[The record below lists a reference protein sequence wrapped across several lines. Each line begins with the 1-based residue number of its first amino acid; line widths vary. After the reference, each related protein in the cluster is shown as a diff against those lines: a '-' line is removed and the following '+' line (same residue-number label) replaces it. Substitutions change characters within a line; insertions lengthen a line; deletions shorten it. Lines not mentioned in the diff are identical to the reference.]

1 MPTASVMPHGP
12 ITPILNLPALVWEG
26 ETFDILDLDE
36 HTFQIKSAVK
46 ADSFGADAT
55 PVTYDGSIVG
65 LGDES
70 NIQFRIRRVYG
81 DVLTLGFHD
90 LSIRKRELLLKAW
103 KNALGSPRDAMH
115 EMSYDELAGGKAKQK
130 EVKQAAV
137 SSSASLGK
145 KLFVILAMAAS
156 LAFLLGW
163 VMYLVNSRTTVAV
176 NNSVIN
182 GNYMPVNT
190 PHEGQLTEVL
200 VTQGAEVSQGDVL
213 ARLSNEDAEVELAL
227 VRSKLSRALSE
238 AEAYRREKA
247 QIESLF
253 IFNRQKV
260 ERDLRVAEAEME
272 GAKAL
277 MQSAQAQMDRLQPL
291 VNRGN
296 VALADVE
303 EVRAMMAT
311 AQAEQLRCEAVMETL
326 RFAASAAEKNVVVSE
341 NGALDPLGELRTK
354 IALAEAAIQE
364 LEQTESV
371 LASIAKPIELHSP
384 SDGTIYAIYHGQGET
399 LKVAEQMLAISGNEG
414 GWATGHV
421 QAHLAPEIRPGQP
434 VEVEIPSMGITT
446 TGTVEGV
453 GHRAV
458 YGRGGYSAEFRGG
471 PLEVPIRVAIDLDGQ
486 PVPSGLR
493 LHMTVRLRDPLNE
506 LKTWVNHKLAKY
518 WYQEPATVG
527 PEKTLPNNDPNQ
539 KPSGGGPVKVALS
552 N

>member
-1 MPTASVMPHGP
+1 MPTAPVTNVEPT
-12 ITPILNLPALVWEG
+12 TPTPNSPALIWEG
-26 ETFDILDLDE
+26 ETFEILKLDE
-36 HTFQIKSAVK
+36 HTFQIESAVR
-46 ADSFGADAT
+46 AESFRPDDT
-55 PVTYDGSIVG
+55 PVTFDGSIVG
-65 LGDES
+65 LGDGSE
-70 NIQFRIRRVYG
+70 IRFRIRRVA
-81 DVLTLGFHD
+81 DDIVTLGFQD
-90 LSIRKRELLLKAW
+90 LSIRKREMLLKEW
-103 KNALGSPRDAMH
+103 NNAVGSPRDAMH
-115 EMSYDELAGGKAKQK
+115 QMSYDELAGGDARQK
-130 EVKQAAV
+130 KVKQASA

-145 KLFVILAMAAS
+145 KLVVMLVMAAS
-156 LAFLLGW
+156 LAFVLGW
-163 VMYLVNSRTTVAV
+163 VMYLMNSRTTVAV

-213 ARLSNEDAEVELAL
+213 ARLSNEEAEVDLAL

-238 AEAYRREKA
+238 AEAYQREKA

-260 ERDLRVAEAEME
+260 ERDLKVAEAEME

-277 MQSAQAQMDRLQPL
+277 MQSAKAQMDRLQPL
-291 VNRGN
+291 IDRGN

-303 EVRAMMAT
+303 EARALMAT
-311 AQAEQLRCEAVMETL
+311 AQAEQLRSKAVMETL
-326 RFAASAAEKNVVVSE
+326 RFAVSAADQNVVVSE

-354 IALAEAAIQE
+354 IALAEAAILE

-371 LASIAKPIELHSP
+371 LASVAKPIELHSP
-384 SDGTIYAIYHGQGET
+384 SDGTIYAIYHGEGET
-399 LKVAEQMLAISGNEG
+399 LKVAEQMLAVSANQG

-421 QAHLAPEIRPGQP
+421 QAHVAPEIRPGQP

-446 TGTVEGV
+446 TGTVEGI

-471 PLEVPIRVAIDLDGQ
+471 PLEVPIRVAIDLNGQ

-506 LKTWVNHKLAKY
+506 LKTWVNQKLATY
-518 WYQEPATVG
+518 WYQEPTSIE
-527 PEKTLPNNDPNQ
+527 PEQSPPRIDPKQ
-539 KPSGGGPVKVALS
+539 KALSSGSLKVALS

>member
-1 MPTASVMPHGP
+1 MLMGA
-12 ITPILNLPALVWEG
+12 WR
-26 ETFDILDLDE
+26 D
-36 HTFQIKSAVK
+36 AV
-46 ADSFGADAT
+46 
-55 PVTYDGSIVG
+55 
-65 LGDES
+65 E
-70 NIQFRIRRVYG
+70 
-81 DVLTLGFHD
+81 
-90 LSIRKRELLLKAW
+90 
-103 KNALGSPRDAMH
+103 SPRDAMH
-115 EMSYDELAGGKAKQK
+115 QLSYDELASGEAKEKKTNQ
-130 EVKQAAV
+130 V
-137 SSSASLGK
+137 SSTKSASFAK
-145 KLFVILAMAAS
+145 KVVVSLVMAAT
-156 LAFLLGW
+156 LVLIAGW
-163 VMYLVNSRTTVAV
+163 VAYLVNSRTTVAV

-213 ARLSNEDAEVELAL
+213 ARLSNEDAELELAL
-227 VRSKLSRALSE
+227 VRSKLARALSE
-238 AEAYRREKA
+238 AEAYQREKT

-260 ERDLRVAEAEME
+260 RRDLKVAEAEME

-277 MQSAQAQMDRLQPL
+277 VQSAAAQMRRLQPL
-291 VNRGN
+291 IDHGN

-303 EVRAMMAT
+303 EARALMAT
-311 AQAEQLRCEAVMETL
+311 AQAEQLRCEAVLETL
-326 RFAASAAEKNVVVSE
+326 RFASSAAEKNVVVSE

-354 IALAEAAIQE
+354 IALAEAAVQE
-364 LEQTESV
+364 LEQAELV
-371 LASIAKPIELHSP
+371 LASLAKPIELHSP

-399 LKVAEQMLAISGNEG
+399 LKVAEQMLAVSADEG

-421 QAHLAPEIRPGQP
+421 QAWVAPEIRPGQP

-446 TGTVEGV
+446 TGIVEGV

-506 LKTWVNHKLAKY
+506 LKTWVNQKLATY
-518 WYQEPATVG
+518 WYQEPTTVEPG
-527 PEKTLPNNDPNQ
+527 QTPPRIDPDQKRPN
-539 KPSGGGPVKVALS
+539 GGPVKVALS